1 MTRQERHIHLHHR
14 KRRYNLNNAWET
26 LAASVESGASSKV
39 SRTMLEDCETDD
51 PTEDAQPPQKKL
63 NVMTDAKDADIN
75 ELAMTDL
82 SQSQNDP
89 GMFTLVVLWR
99 GITRNDRGSPGC
111 SCRRGVT
118 RPHSCS
124 LAWYGR
130 QTKSVVLCI
139 SEKKIAPPSEPQGL
153 TRELR
158 PPHPLLIP
166 SLRRTHGSETSKEP
180 WVP

>member
-1 MTRQERHIHLHHR
+1 
-14 KRRYNLNNAWET
+14 
-26 LAASVESGASSKV
+26 
-39 SRTMLEDCETDD
+39 
-51 PTEDAQPPQKKL
+51 
-63 NVMTDAKDADIN
+63 
-75 ELAMTDL
+75 
-82 SQSQNDP
+82 
-89 GMFTLVVLWR
+89 MFTLVVLWR

-124 LAWYGR
+124 LARYGR

-180 WVP
+180 WVQLQWTSGLIKVQPMHPGLSNSFHMAGTPPTTSMAHGIMVGHTTAETRSNLNVLPLRESPCILPTTPPNV